1 MDRSSVT
8 SASCFF
14 RLFDG
19 RALLDVLVEEAL
31 VKIASDGVVD
41 ETFAHL
47 RFVPSLVAEDDVVVP
62 STLGGERAVAREV
75 QEGVAGR
82 ELVLALISG
91 GSLLGGGFSAC
102 FLSAFGLDALELGQ
116 ERGRVVVVCVR
127 VRTTGSVSRS
137 SRVVVFREGRSK
149 SEKSRLRSHTHRRYR
164 SHYHSRFHHRFH
176 FRSRPRPRPPR
187 EARSARRRP
196 PRPNAPTSPSSPHH
210 HPRSRFH
217 RASPSLEPPP
227 PFPPV
232 PDEGRA
238 LAARPRRP
246 STFSSRAS

>member
-1 MDRSSVT
+1 M
-8 SASCFF
+8 
-14 RLFDG
+14 
-19 RALLDVLVEEAL
+19 
-31 VKIASDGVVD
+31 KIASDGVVD

-91 GSLLGGGFSAC
+91 GGLLGGGFSAC

-116 ERGRVVVVCVR
+116 ERGRVVVVCAR
-127 VRTTGSVSRS
+127 DRTTGSVSRS
-137 SRVVVFREGRSK
+137 SRVVVFREGRLK

-164 SHYHSRFHHRFH
+164 SHYHSHFHRRFH

-196 PRPNAPTSPSSPHH
+196 PRPTAPTSPSSPHH
-210 HPRSRFH
+210 YPRSRFH
-217 RASPSLEPPP
+217 RASPSLEPLP

-232 PDEGRA
+232 PDEDRA